1 MKLNKWICLTAVSL
15 LICNAMKA
23 QQPYGGCWHP
33 EKVKNWSPET
43 DPDAKFNRS
52 RVPLAKRFQEPTL
65 MKANKNQYYE
75 GQVCNATI
83 LFPTCSLCPSQ
94 GANNFLGYQPTY
106 WQYMDKLVYWAGSAS
121 EGIII
126 PPPSGSIDAAHQS
139 GVKVLGQIFFPPHAF
154 GGNSAWVTEML
165 VQENGKYVFAKK
177 LYEIAKYLGFE
188 GWFINE
194 ETTHGH
200 ISEWAQFIKE
210 FNGYAE
216 ADGNH
221 DMEIQWY
228 NADNTPSADILKS
241 HKNTS
246 QFLEY
251 GNVGDYRTQAPE
263 FNCTTR
269 EVYSKVY
276 AGIQTVYA
284 GLCGFGMDLR
294 RAFPKIG
301 HVGSVDLFCPEER
314 IWKDNV
320 KDYLGTPNAQGD
332 VAYSA
337 IRRTFE
343 NEDNTWVNRSKNP
356 SVEGDPVESFSSW
369 PGMSGCV
376 LERSAITSLPFTTS
390 FCVGVGK
397 HRFVKGEKRN
407 TQDWYHSGMQ
417 SVMPTWRWWIENG
430 NGINPTIDW
439 DVAYNGSNS
448 IKIDAS
454 LTQGDHL
461 MRLYK
466 TQINITDGGKLRL
479 VYKTTSQNTVEVKLG
494 TESSVTEGLVTLIG
508 VNRKTEGEWTID
520 EYDLSQVN
528 GKTVYMVAL
537 NLKAE
542 SSIFDYKL
550 WLGELKMLPANYQP
564 QAVNVT
570 NLENKTTLGDN
581 GGDLRLT
588 WDWTENADLDH
599 FDIYTKTSNG
609 KDVLVGQTRDEAFY
623 VPKFE
628 RNANDLK
635 LDVKLVPVMKDG
647 SEGTAQ
653 TLEASYPKPT
663 TPKVI
668 VKPSKGYIKVGEK
681 VTLKAIAT
689 GNPTGY
695 KWLLPASLQVV
706 NNGSLVGPQ
715 IEVTALKEGKQEITI
730 EVENAVGTTKE
741 TFSAFDVLSES
752 DAKSVTNVALNK
764 KVHSF
769 NKSTNSQETPKNIID
784 GVTNPYSVSAK
795 WCNIGTNHECVI
807 DLLSSYRLY
816 GFKIFDCKSGP
827 ERNENFDKYRI
838 YVSEDAV
845 NWTLVVDEKGRA
857 KDNVKT
863 DNITPTRAR
872 YVKLNPYSD
881 EGITLRIWEFEVY
894 GANLSNMTLE
904 AQSEVV
910 LNANETKDVTVKY
923 NLNGDS
929 RSPEFK
935 YNVKVIK
942 GKATVGQVRENQ
954 AEGTITFPVTA
965 QNSFGTSQIK
975 VVVDNGGTSKECEIA
990 VITDDPNAE
999 SVLKG
1004 MTATLRK
1011 YSEDY
1016 SYSASY
1022 TTSTT
1027 NQLTDGDTNAL
1038 GFESFD
1044 DACKNRQDFWA
1055 IFESPTSFNISKIKV
1070 SIPDNNKGENDLEQ
1084 EDALVNKEIDIML
1097 SENGV
1102 DWRTIHTFSDIKET
1116 STLIHYFAKPEK
1128 ARYLAVVSTL
1138 YPYSFPALSEV
1149 EVFEQPVK
1157 KSQNGIVPVTIAEG
1171 WNADVIA
1178 EARRADA
1185 HTTQTLDRQGWVL
1198 YTSAIQEKGSL
1209 CDESGLITTTAG
1221 NEYQL
1226 ADFTSKNALVLKRTS
1241 ETANL
1246 VFEAPITT
1254 SELYLLT
1261 ICADGGGG
1269 LSVTPIYSDNSRGDV
1284 QRFNIADWFGSSE
1297 GTAKFG
1303 LGRIKRGHKDG
1314 IRNDIIDGN
1323 YQFRLFEH
1331 KMPIDESKQ
1340 LKGIM
1345 VRSFRSG
1352 SVPTLLAVS
1361 MKSSETTGIM
1371 NITTES
1377 NSTIVGIYTI
1387 DGLRL
1392 TAPVKGINII
1402 KYADGTFKK
1411 VYIK

>member
-1 MKLNKWICLTAVSL
+1 MKFNRWICLTAVSL

-139 GVKVLGQIFFPPHAF
+139 GVKVLGQIFFPPYAF

-200 ISEWAQFIKE
+200 IAEWTQFIKE

-221 DMEIQWY
+221 NMEIQWY
-228 NADNTPSADILKS
+228 NASSNPSSEILSS

-251 GNVGDYRTQAPE
+251 GSVGDYRSQAPE
-263 FNCTTR
+263 FNCTASD
-269 EVYSKVY
+269 VYKKVY
-276 AGIQTVYA
+276 GGIQTVYA
-284 GLCGFGMDLR
+284 GLCGFGIDLR
-294 RAFPKIG
+294 KAFPKDG

-337 IRRTFE
+337 IRRTFD
-343 NEDNTWVNRSKNP
+343 NEDITWVNRSKNP
-356 SVEGDPVESFSSW
+356 SIEADTESGYKAW

-430 NGINPTIDW
+430 SSLTPSIDW
-439 DVAYNGSNS
+439 DLAYNGSNS
-448 IKIDAS
+448 IKIDGS
-454 LTQGDHL
+454 LTEGNHL

-466 TQINITDGGKLRL
+466 TQIEIKEGGKLRL
-479 VYKTTSQNTVEVKLG
+479 VYKTTTENSVEVKLG
-494 TESSVTEGLVTLIG
+494 TESSVTTGLVKLENVT
-508 VNRKTEGEWTID
+508 RTKEGDWTID
-520 EYDLSQVN
+520 EYDLSQVK

-537 NLKAE
+537 NLKSE
-542 SSIFDYKL
+542 TNIFNYTL

-715 IEVTALKEGKQEITI
+715 IEVTALKEGKQDITI
-730 EVENAVGTTKE
+730 EVTNAIGTTKE

-752 DAKSVTNVALNK
+752 DFNSVANVAIK
-764 KVHSF
+764 GVVKSF
-769 NKSTNSQETPKNIID
+769 NGSTNNRETPTNIID
-784 GVTNPYSVSAK
+784 GVQNPYGVSAK
-795 WCNIGTNHECVI
+795 WCHIGTNHECVI
-807 DLLSSYRLY
+807 DLKTSYRLY

-827 ERNENFDKYRI
+827 EQNENFDKYRI
-838 YVSEDAV
+838 YVSEDAE

-857 KDNVKT
+857 KDNIKS

-881 EGITLRIWEFEVY
+881 EGMTLRIWEFEVY

-904 AQSEVV
+904 AQSELV

-935 YNVKVIK
+935 YNVKVVK

-954 AEGTITFPVTA
+954 AESTITFPVTA

-1011 YSEDY
+1011 YTEDY
-1016 SYSASY
+1016 SYSAPY
-1022 TTSTT
+1022 TSTT
-1027 NQLTDGDTNAL
+1027 TTQLTDGDTNAI
-1038 GFESFD
+1038 GFEEFD
-1044 DACKNRQDFWA
+1044 DACKHRQDFWA
-1055 IFESPTSFNISKIKV
+1055 VFESPTRFNISKIKV
-1070 SIPDNNKGENDLEQ
+1070 SIPNNNKGENENDET
-1084 EDALVNKEIDIML
+1084 ALVNKEIDIMV
-1097 SENGV
+1097 SENGN
-1102 DWRTIHTFSDIKET
+1102 DWRTIHTFSDIKEAT
-1116 STLIHYFAKPEK
+1116 SLVHYFAKPEK
-1128 ARYLAVVSTL
+1128 AKYLAVVSTL
-1138 YPYSFPALSEV
+1138 YPYSYPALSEV

-1157 KSQNGIVPVTIAEG
+1157 QSKNGVVPVTISEG

-1178 EARRADA
+1178 EARKADA
-1185 HTTQTLDRQGWVL
+1185 HTTHTLDQQGWVL
-1198 YTSAIQEKGSL
+1198 YTSAIQEQGSL
-1209 CDESGLITTTAG
+1209 CDESGLITTTSG

-1241 ETANL
+1241 DVGNL
-1246 VFEAPITT
+1246 VFEEPITT
-1254 SELYLLT
+1254 KELYVLA
-1261 ICADGGGG
+1261 ICADGSGGI
-1269 LSVTPIYSDNSRGDV
+1269 SITPIYSDNSRGI
-1284 QRFNIADWFGSSE
+1284 FNQFYIYDWFGSSE
-1297 GTAKFG
+1297 GTAKSG
-1303 LGRIKRGHKDG
+1303 LGRMKRGYKDG
-1314 IRNDIIDGN
+1314 IREELIEDN
-1323 YQFRLFEH
+1323 YKFRLFEH
-1331 KMPIDESKQ
+1331 KIDIDESKQ
-1340 LKGIM
+1340 LKGI
-1345 VRSFRSG
+1345 
-1352 SVPTLLAVS
+1352 SVKKLRGGTPTLLAVS

>member
-1 MKLNKWICLTAVSL
+1 MKFNRWICLTAVSL

-52 RVPLAKRFQEPTL
+52 RVPLATRFQEPQL

-139 GVKVLGQIFFPPHAF
+139 GVKVLGQIFFPPYAF

-165 VQENGKYVFAKK
+165 TQEGGKYIFAKK

-194 ETTHGH
+194 ETTRGH
-200 ISEWAQFIKE
+200 IAEWAQFIKE
-210 FNGYAE
+210 FNEYAE

-221 DMEIQWY
+221 NMEIQWY
-228 NADNTPSADILKS
+228 NASGYPNAEILKTNI
-241 HKNTS
+241 NTS

-251 GNVGDYRTQAPE
+251 GSVGDYRSQAPE
-263 FNCTTR
+263 FNCTAR
-269 EVYSKVY
+269 DVYKKVY
-276 AGIQTVYA
+276 GGIQTVYA

-294 RAFPKIG
+294 KAFPKDG

-320 KDYLGTPNAQGD
+320 KDYLGTPDAQGD

-337 IRRTFE
+337 IRRTFD
-343 NEDNTWVNRSKNP
+343 NEDITWVNRSKNP

-454 LTQGDHL
+454 LTQGEHL

-494 TESSVTEGLVTLIG
+494 TESSVSEGLVTLNN
-508 VNRKTEGEWTID
+508 VTRKQEGEWTID

-542 SSIFDYKL
+542 NLIFDYKL
-550 WLGELKMLPANYQP
+550 WLGELSMLPANYQP
-564 QAVNVT
+564 KAMNIT
-570 NLENKTTLGDN
+570 NFANNTTLGDN

-588 WDWTENADLDH
+588 WDWAENSDLDH
-599 FDIYTKTSNG
+599 FDVYTKNSTGN
-609 KDVLVGQTRDEAFY
+609 DVLVGQTRDEAFY

-647 SEGTAQ
+647 SEGAVQ
-653 TLEASYPKPT
+653 TLEANYPQPT
-663 TPKVI
+663 APKVI

-689 GNPTGY
+689 GNPTGF
-695 KWLLPASLQVV
+695 KWLLPASLEVV
-706 NNGSLVGPQ
+706 NNGSLVAPQ
-715 IEVTALKEGKQEITI
+715 IEVTALKEGKQDITI
-730 EVENAVGTTKE
+730 EVTNAVGTTKE

-752 DAKSVTNVALNK
+752 DFNSVANVAIK
-764 KVHSF
+764 GVVKSF
-769 NKSTNSQETPKNIID
+769 NGSTNNRETPANIID
-784 GVTNPYSVSAK
+784 GVQSPAGVSAK
-795 WCNIGTNHECVI
+795 WCHIGTNHECVI
-807 DLLSSYRLY
+807 DLKTSYRLY
-816 GFKIFDCKSGP
+816 GFNIFDCKSGP
-827 ERNENFDKYRI
+827 EKNENFNNYRI
-838 YVSEDAV
+838 SVSED
-845 NWTLVVDEKGRA
+845 NEHWTVVVDEKNRLN
-857 KDNVKT
+857 DNVKT
-863 DNITPTRAR
+863 DYIAPRKAR
-872 YVKLNPYSD
+872 YVKLNPYS
-881 EGITLRIWEFEVY
+881 EKGMTLRIWEFEVM
-894 GANLSNMTLE
+894 GADLSKMAIETPD
-904 AQSEVV
+904 QVI
-910 LNANETKDVTVKY
+910 LNAGEQRNVEVKY
-923 NLNGDS
+923 MLNGDE
-929 RSPEFK
+929 RSAQFDCEVTPYKGDVTITNVQHHAETSTISFTVTASTK
-935 YNVKVIK
+935 IGNSKVKVL
-942 GKATVGQVRENQ
+942 VRN
-954 AEGTITFPVTA
+954 GSIT
-965 QNSFGTSQIK
+965 
-975 VVVDNGGTSKECEIA
+975 KERIFN
-990 VITDDPNAE
+990 VIVDDPTAKNI
-999 SVLKG
+999 LKG
-1004 MTATLRK
+1004 VKAEVRK
-1011 YSEDY
+1011 YSANY
-1016 SYSASY
+1016 SSNETYSTY
-1022 TTSTT
+1022 E
-1027 NQLTDGDTNAL
+1027 NEMLTDGDLSTSAFGEEYFYSKYNQDL
-1038 GFESFD
+1038 WSVFEATD
-1044 DACKNRQDFWA
+1044 TWD
-1055 IFESPTSFNISKIKV
+1055 ISKVKI
-1070 SIPDNNKGENDLEQ
+1070 SIYNNNKGEDDNGREGLVYKNIDLMVSNNGNDWE
-1084 EDALVNKEIDIML
+1084 
-1097 SENGV
+1097 
-1102 DWRTIHTFSDIKET
+1102 TIYTFKDIKEE
-1116 STLIHYFAKPEK
+1116 STLQYILPRAKK
-1128 ARYLAVVSTL
+1128 VKYLAVVATL
-1138 YPYSFPALSEV
+1138 NPYFYPSITEVEAFEQTGKTVSEV
-1149 EVFEQPVK
+1149 
-1157 KSQNGIVPVTIAEG
+1157 VPLKIEDG
-1171 WNADVIA
+1171 FNADVIA
-1178 EARRADA
+1178 EDKPIR
-1185 HTTQTLDRQGWVL
+1185 TYTNETLDYEGWVF
-1198 YTSAIQEKGSL
+1198 YTSAVRPEGAL
-1209 CDESGLITTTAG
+1209 CDNSGTIMATSG

-1226 ADFTSKNALVLKRTS
+1226 AEFDKNNALVLKNSFIFPKLTF
-1241 ETANL
+1241 ET
-1246 VFEAPITT
+1246 PQYG
-1254 SELYLLT
+1254 SELNLLVLST
-1261 ICADGGGG
+1261 GGRADVMVVPVYEDET
-1269 LSVTPIYSDNSRGDV
+1269 SGDTE
-1284 QRFNIADWFGSSE
+1284 RFGIDDWSMAGVDIAKD
-1297 GTAKFG
+1297 G
-1303 LGRIKRGHKDG
+1303 LGKTKRENGRGFNDG
-1314 IRNDIIDGN
+1314 D
-1323 YQFRLFEH
+1323 YSSQLQFKVLEH
-1331 KMPIDESKQ
+1331 KIKINPEKR
-1340 LKGIM
+1340 LKAIK
-1345 VRSFRSG
+1345 VRNTRG
-1352 SVPTLLAVS
+1352 GTTVAVLAAS
-1361 MKSSETTGIM
+1361 IKTAIPTGI
-1371 NITTES
+1371 NNVNNDSEAQV
-1377 NSTIVGIYTI
+1377 VGIYTI

-1392 TAPVKGINII
+1392 TAPVKGINIL
-1402 KYADGTFKK
+1402 KLSNGKVKK
-1411 VYIK
+1411 VFIK

>member
-1 MKLNKWICLTAVSL
+1 MKFNRWICLTAVSL
-15 LICNAMKA
+15 LVCNAIKA

-52 RVPLAKRFQEPTL
+52 RVPLATRFQEPTL

-139 GVKVLGQIFFPPHAF
+139 GVKVLGQIFFPPYAF

-165 VQENGKYVFAKK
+165 TQEGGKYIFAKK

-200 ISEWAQFIKE
+200 IAQWAQFIKE
-210 FNGYAE
+210 FNEYAE

-228 NADNTPSADILKS
+228 NAEGSPSAEILKS

-251 GNVGDYRTQAPE
+251 GNVGDYRTQAQE

-284 GLCGFGMDLR
+284 GLCGFSTDLR

-337 IRRTFE
+337 IRSTFE
-343 NEDNTWVNRSKNP
+343 NEDKTWVNLSKNP
-356 SVEGDPVESFSSW
+356 SVEGDPIEGPRAW
-369 PGMSGCV
+369 PGISGCV

-430 NGINPTIDW
+430 SALTPTIDW
-439 DVAYNGSNS
+439 DLAYNGSNS
-448 IKIDAS
+448 IKIDGS

-479 VYKTTSQNTVEVKLG
+479 VYKTTAENSVEVKLG
-494 TESSVTEGLVTLIG
+494 TESSVTDGLVKLENVT
-508 VNRKTEGEWTID
+508 RTKEGDWTID
-520 EYDLSQVN
+520 EYDLSQVK

-537 NLKAE
+537 NLKSE
-542 SSIFDYKL
+542 NFLFDYTL

-647 SEGTAQ
+647 SEGAVQ

-827 ERNENFDKYRI
+827 EQNENFDKYRI

-881 EGITLRIWEFEVY
+881 EGMTLRIWEFEVY

-904 AQSEVV
+904 APKELV
-910 LNANETKDVTVKY
+910 LNANEKKDVTVKY

-929 RSPEFK
+929 RSSEFK
-935 YNVKVIK
+935 YTVKVVR
-942 GKATVGQVRENQ
+942 GKASVGQAQENQ

-975 VVVDNGGTSKECEIA
+975 VVVDNGGTSKECEFA

-1004 MTATLRK
+1004 MSANLRK
-1011 YSEDY
+1011 YSEAY
-1016 SYSASY
+1016 GYNVPY
-1022 TTSTT
+1022 TSKTT
-1027 NQLTDGDTNAL
+1027 TQLTDGNVEEL
-1038 GFESFD
+1038 GFEEFD
-1044 DACKNRQDFWA
+1044 DPCKNRQDFWA
-1055 IFESPTSFNISKIKV
+1055 IFESPTTFNISKIKV
-1070 SIPDNNKGENDLEQ
+1070 SIPDNNMGENDNEEQ
-1084 EDALVNKEIDIML
+1084 ALVNKDIDIML

-1102 DWRTIHTFSDIKET
+1102 DWRTIHTFTDIKKE
-1116 STLIHYFAKPEK
+1116 SSLVHYFAKPEK
-1128 ARYLAVVSTL
+1128 AKYLAVVSTL
-1138 YPYSFPALSEV
+1138 YPLSYPALSEV
-1149 EVFEQPVK
+1149 EVFEPAVK
-1157 KSQNGIVPVTIAEG
+1157 KSQNGVVPVTVAEG
-1171 WNADVIA
+1171 WNADIIA
-1178 EARRADA
+1178 EARTAEK

-1198 YTSAIQEKGSL
+1198 YTNGVQEQGAL

-1221 NEYQL
+1221 NDYQL
-1226 ADFTSKNALVLKRTS
+1226 ADFSSNNALVLKRTS

-1297 GTAKFG
+1297 GTAKHG
-1303 LGRIKRGHKDG
+1303 LGRIKRSYSRDMRADG
-1314 IRNDIIDGN
+1314 IDGN

-1331 KMPIDESKQ
+1331 KINIDESKQ

-1361 MKSSETTGIM
+1361 MKEQTTTGIVR
-1371 NITTES
+1371 IATES

-1392 TAPVKGINII
+1392 TAPVKGINIF
-1402 KYADGTFKK
+1402 KYADGTAKK

>member
-1 MKLNKWICLTAVSL
+1 MKFNRWICLTAVSL
-15 LICNAMKA
+15 LVCNAMKA

-52 RVPLAKRFQEPTL
+52 RVPLATRFQEPQL

-139 GVKVLGQIFFPPHAF
+139 GVKVLGQIFFPPYAF

-165 VQENGKYVFAKK
+165 TQEGGKYIFAKK

-200 ISEWAQFIKE
+200 IAEWTQFIKE

-216 ADGNH
+216 ADGNYN
-221 DMEIQWY
+221 MEIQWY
-228 NADNTPSADILKS
+228 NASSNPSSEILSS

-251 GNVGDYRTQAPE
+251 GSVGDYRSQAPD
-263 FNCTTR
+263 FNCNAR
-269 EVYSKVY
+269 DVYKKVY
-276 AGIQTVYA
+276 GGIQTVYA

-294 RAFPKIG
+294 KAFPKDG

-320 KDYLGTPNAQGD
+320 KDYLGTPDAQGD

-337 IRRTFE
+337 IKRTFE
-343 NEDNTWVNRSKNP
+343 NEDITWVNRLKNP
-356 SVEGDPVESFSSW
+356 SIEADTESGYKAW

-430 NGINPTIDW
+430 SGINPTIDW

-494 TESSVTEGLVTLIG
+494 TESSVTDGLVTLTG

-542 SSIFDYKL
+542 SLIFDYKL
-550 WLGELKMLPANYQP
+550 WLGELSMLPANYQP
-564 QAVNVT
+564 KAMNIT
-570 NLENKTTLGDN
+570 NFANNTTLGDN

-588 WDWTENADLDH
+588 WDWAENSDLDH
-599 FDIYTKTSNG
+599 FDVYTKNSTGN
-609 KDVLVGQTRDEAFY
+609 DVLVGQTRDEAFY

-647 SEGTAQ
+647 SEGAAQ
-653 TLEASYPKPT
+653 TLEANYPQPT
-663 TPKVI
+663 APKVI

-689 GNPTGY
+689 GNPTEF
-695 KWLLPASLQVV
+695 KWLLPASLEVV
-706 NNGSLVGPQ
+706 NNGSLVAPQ
-715 IEVTALKEGKQEITI
+715 IEVRALKEGKQEITV
-730 EVENAVGTTKE
+730 EVTNAVGTTTEK
-741 TFSAFDVLSES
+741 FSAFDVLSES
-752 DAKSVTNVALNK
+752 DFNSVANVAIK
-764 KVHSF
+764 GVVKSF
-769 NKSTNSQETPKNIID
+769 NGSTNNRETPANIID
-784 GVTNPYSVSAK
+784 GVQNPAGVSAK
-795 WCNIGTNHECVI
+795 WCHIGTNHECVI
-807 DLLSSYRLY
+807 DLKTSYRLY

-827 ERNENFDKYRI
+827 EQNENFDKYRI
-838 YVSEDAV
+838 YVSEDAE

-904 AQSEVV
+904 APKELV
-910 LNANETKDVTVKY
+910 LNANEKKDVTVKY
-923 NLNGDS
+923 NLNGDP
-929 RSPEFK
+929 RSSEFK
-935 YNVKVIK
+935 YTVKVVR
-942 GKATVGQVRENQ
+942 GKASVGQAQENQ
-954 AEGTITFPVTA
+954 TEGTITFPVTA
-965 QNSFGTSQIK
+965 QNSFGTSLIK
-975 VVVDNGGTSKECEIA
+975 VVVDNGGTSKECELA

-1004 MTATLRK
+1004 MSANLRK
-1011 YSEDY
+1011 YAEAYGYNVPFTSK
-1016 SYSASY
+1016 
-1022 TTSTT
+1022 TTT
-1027 NQLTDGDTNAL
+1027 QLTDGNVEEL
-1038 GFESFD
+1038 GFEEFD
-1044 DACKNRQDFWA
+1044 DPCKNRQDFWA
-1055 IFESPTSFNISKIKV
+1055 IFESPTTFNISKIKV
-1070 SIPDNNKGENDLEQ
+1070 SIPDNNMGENDNEEQ
-1084 EDALVNKEIDIML
+1084 ALVNKDIDIML

-1102 DWRTIHTFSDIKET
+1102 DWRTIHTFTDIKKE
-1116 STLIHYFAKPEK
+1116 SSLVHYFAKPEK
-1128 ARYLAVVSTL
+1128 AKYLAVVSTL
-1138 YPYSFPALSEV
+1138 YPLSYPALSEV
-1149 EVFEQPVK
+1149 EVFEPAVK

-1171 WNADVIA
+1171 WNADIIA
-1178 EARRADA
+1178 EARTAEK
-1185 HTTQTLDRQGWVL
+1185 HTSQTLDRQGWVL
-1198 YTSAIQEKGSL
+1198 YTNGVQEQGAL

-1221 NEYQL
+1221 NDYQL
-1226 ADFTSKNALVLKRTS
+1226 ADFSSNNALVLKRTS

-1297 GTAKFG
+1297 GTAKHG
-1303 LGRIKRGHKDG
+1303 LGRIKRSYSRDMRADG
-1314 IRNDIIDGN
+1314 IDGN

-1331 KMPIDESKQ
+1331 KINIDESKQ

-1361 MKSSETTGIM
+1361 MKEQTTTGIVR
-1371 NITTES
+1371 IATES

-1392 TAPVKGINII
+1392 TAPVKGINIF